1 MSTKRLSDKTSL
13 VNSFR
18 MGMGASSAA
27 IPDTPTIGTA
37 TTVNDTSATVT
48 YTAAVLGATGTTF
61 TATSSPSSI
70 TGTGASP
77 ITVSGLSGSTNYTFT
92 VTATNSNGTSAASS
106 ASNQITTDAAGPKA
120 TGGTITDDASY
131 FYHTFLYQF

>member
-37 TTVNDTSATVT
+37 TTTGANTATVT
-48 YTAAVLGATGTTF
+48 YTAAVLGANASSF
-61 TATSSPSSI
+61 TATSNPGSL
-70 TGTGASP
+70 TGTGSSP
-77 ITVSGLSGSTNYTFT
+77 ITISGLTGSTNYTL
-92 VTATNSNGTSAASS
+92 
-106 ASNQITTDAAGPKA
+106 Q
-120 TGGTITDDASY
+120 
-131 FYHTFLYQF
+131 